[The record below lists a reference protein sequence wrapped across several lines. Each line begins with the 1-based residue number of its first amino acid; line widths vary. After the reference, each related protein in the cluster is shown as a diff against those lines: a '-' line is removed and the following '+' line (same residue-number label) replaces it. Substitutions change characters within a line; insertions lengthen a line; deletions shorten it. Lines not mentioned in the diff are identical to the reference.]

1 MSLFRM
7 FLKEQ
12 RENLGLIWKLNI
24 YDYKT
29 KYSRQ
34 YLGPIW
40 IILVPLLSVF
50 VLWLVFGLG
59 IRGLREPVQGIPF
72 LMHLMTGFFSFG
84 YITSNITAGA
94 SAILDKQNL
103 MTKMKFPAS
112 VLISIKLLG
121 NTMNVTIITS
131 IVFIASIWNGYTD
144 PITYIGYLYFLFA
157 TICFTFALS
166 LILSAAVVIV
176 RDIKNILSAFIRL
189 AFFMSPVIW
198 SLEGAN
204 PLMQVITQYNPF
216 AYLLMTYR
224 YSFVYE
230 DLYIYGGA
238 TQHIYFWTL
247 TIFLFYVGLH
257 VHYRFRS
264 RFVDYMR

>member
-1 MSLFRM
+1 M

-29 KYSRQ
+29 MYSRQ

-40 IILVPLLSVF
+40 IILMPVMSAL

-59 IRGLREPVQGIPF
+59 IRGVREPVQDIPF
-72 LMHLMTGFFSFG
+72 IMHLLTGIFSFG
-84 YITSNITAGA
+84 FISSSITGGA

-112 VLISIKLLG
+112 VLISIKSLG
-121 NTMNVTIITS
+121 NIMNVTIVTS
-131 IVFIASIWNGYTD
+131 IILIVSIWNGYTD
-144 PITYIGYLYFLFA
+144 PITYIGFFYFLFA
-157 TICFTFALS
+157 TVCFTYAIALT
-166 LILSAAVVIV
+166 LSATVVVV
-176 RDIKNILSAFIRL
+176 RDVKNILGAFIRL

-198 SLEGAN
+198 SLESAN
-204 PLMQVITQYNPF
+204 PLMQVITAYNPF
-216 AYLLMTYR
+216 AYLIMTYR
-224 YSFVYE
+224 YTFLYE

-247 TIFLFYVGLH
+247 TIFLFYIGLH
-257 VHYRFRS
+257 VHYRFRN